1 MTEVIAT
8 WGPDGMGGILSEDGL
23 AGSSVFVGSSGI
35 VDPRRENP
43 NLEIEQFKEIL
54 DGWAKEVED
63 KPTQEDINATLLS
76 EVNRWNKRIQRYQEE
91 NQELVARNESLAQD
105 VEKARVDQLD
115 IIYDLREEEK
125 QKKQQLASIQA
136 ELKLTQE
143 TKDAKIAELEK
154 TLADYSESST
164 EKIECL
170 TEQIS
175 SVERQLDSLKHF
187 EQEKAKMDAELKQLN
202 ETIMRDQIEHREKI
216 RTLER
221 EWEIERDRSEKEKK
235 RAIARAKQDMLKI
248 QDQHISEV
256 TRKAIEDNAQ
266 LELEIAYQ
274 SRQVKLLYEEN
285 SDYTRS
291 TIQLRRELEVQQD
304 AERVLAQKNCS
315 YQKTIKALLSKMKKL
330 EGENGTYR
338 ADIDTFTAARGTGS
352 TKFQATTSTEGG
364 FVDDDM
370 ATATLA
376 ETQAKLGALKKDC
389 KQNRNQVKML
399 KQKLSGF
406 EEVMEEA
413 SRYIMSTGGS
423 DAGSRPTTTGSGSF
437 RPGGRPSG
445 GQLPP
450 MRGAAGGGGAPA
462 GSDYAVQLYI
472 KIKSQLS
479 SS

>member
-1 MTEVIAT
+1 MTEVVVPS
-8 WGPDGMGGILSEDGL
+8 WGPDGMGPILSEDGL
-23 AGSSVFVGSSGI
+23 AGSSVFVGSGG
-35 VDPRRENP
+35 VEDPRRSDP
-43 NLEIEQFKEIL
+43 NLEIQQFGEIL
-54 DGWAKEVED
+54 QGWLQAVEE
-63 KPTQEDINATLLS
+63 KPTQEAINETLLS

-91 NQELVARNESLAQD
+91 NRELVARNESLAQD

-115 IIYDLREEEK
+115 IIFDLREEEK
-125 QKKQQLASIQA
+125 QKKQQLAATQA
-136 ELKLTQE
+136 ELKQTTE
-143 TKDAKIAELEK
+143 EKDAKIDELTKE
-154 TLADYSESST
+154 LADYNESST

-170 TEQIS
+170 TEQIA

-285 SDYTRS
+285 SEYNRS
-291 TIQLRRELEVQQD
+291 TVQLRRELEVQQD

-315 YQKTIKALLSKMKKL
+315 YQKTIKALLAKMKKL

-338 ADIDTFTAARGTGS
+338 ADIDTFTAAGGAPN
-352 TKFQATTSTEGG
+352 KFMATSSTEGG
-364 FVDDDM
+364 LMGDDDM
-370 ATATLA
+370 ATASLA
-376 ETQAKLGALKKDC
+376 EMQAKLGALKKDC
-389 KQNRNQVKML
+389 KSNRAEVKRL
-399 KQKLSGF
+399 RAKLGSF
-406 EEVMEEA
+406 EDVMEEA

-423 DAGSRPTTTGSGSF
+423 DAGSRPTTTGSGSL
-437 RPGGRPSG
+437 RQGGRPS
-445 GQLPP
+445 QLPP
-450 MRGAAGGGGAPA
+450 MKGAPSAPGGA

-479 SS
+479 S

>member
-1 MTEVIAT
+1 MTEVAPVPT
-8 WGPDGMGGILSEDGL
+8 WGPDGLGPLLSDEGGVLK
-23 AGSSVFVGSSGI
+23 GSSVFVGSGG
-35 VDPRRENP
+35 VEDPRRADP
-43 NLEIEQFKEIL
+43 NLEIQQFSEIL
-54 DGWAKEVED
+54 AGWVQAVEE
-63 KPTQEDINATLLS
+63 KPTQEEINQTLLS

-91 NQELVARNESLAQD
+91 NRELVAKNESLAQD

-115 IIYDLREEEK
+115 IIFDLREEEK
-125 QKKQQLASIQA
+125 QKKQQLADIQT
-136 ELKLTQE
+136 ELKKTTE
-143 TKDAKIAELEK
+143 EKDARIEELTRE
-154 TLADYSESST
+154 LADYNESST
-164 EKIECL
+164 AKIEAL
-170 TEQIS
+170 TEQIAN
-175 SVERQLDSLKHF
+175 VERQLDSLKHF

-285 SDYTRS
+285 SEYNRS
-291 TIQLRRELEVQQD
+291 TVQLRRELEVQQD

-315 YQKTIKALLSKMKKL
+315 YQKTIKALLAKMKKL
-330 EGENGTYR
+330 EGENGSYK
-338 ADIDTFTAARGTGS
+338 ADIETFTAAGGAPN
-352 TKFQATTSTEGG
+352 KFVATSSTEGG
-364 FVDDDM
+364 FGDEDT
-370 ATATLA
+370 ATASLV
-376 ETQAKLGALKKDC
+376 EVQAKLGALKKDC
-389 KQNRNQVKML
+389 KANRAEVKRL
-399 KQKLSGF
+399 KAKLGAF

-423 DAGSRPTTTGSGSF
+423 NAGSRPTTTGSGSSF
-437 RPGGRPSG
+437 RQGGR

-450 MRGAAGGGGAPA
+450 MRGMAPDSA

-472 KIKSQLS
+472 KIKSQLGS
-479 SS
+479 